1 MLLRAWI
8 VCLAVV
14 VGSSS
19 SPAQSTV
26 PTAIQRKLRAIG
38 YSSPYAESMEIYR
51 PLLAAAP
58 KDGIEVVKD
67 LEYGEHR
74 RNRLDLYRPS
84 DLAEAPVFVFVH
96 GGGYS
101 SGDRDLNSE
110 VYGNI
115 PTYFA
120 RHGML
125 AINATYRLAPDA
137 SWPSGAQDMGALV
150 RWIRMNATS
159 YGGDPEQIFMMGHS
173 AGATHVATYA
183 FDSRF
188 QPADGT
194 GLSGVVLV
202 SGRYDLTWDPDDPS
216 LKGVRRY
223 FGDDRSL
230 YGSRSVITHV
240 ANSDVSA
247 MLVIAEYDQR
257 NLVATT
263 GQLFV
268 ALCERDDG
276 RCPRLVQL
284 KYHNHFSE
292 VLHINTSDDL
302 LGKEIVDF
310 VTVGAQRQ
318 QERSRA
324 R

>member
-1 MLLRAWI
+1 
-8 VCLAVV
+8 
-14 VGSSS
+14 
-19 SPAQSTV
+19 
-26 PTAIQRKLRAIG
+26 
-38 YSSPYAESMEIYR
+38 
-51 PLLAAAP
+51 
-58 KDGIEVVKD
+58 
-67 LEYGEHR
+67 
-74 RNRLDLYRPS
+74 
-84 DLAEAPVFVFVH
+84 
-96 GGGYS
+96 
-101 SGDRDLNSE
+101 
-110 VYGNI
+110 
-115 PTYFA
+115 
-120 RHGML
+120 
-125 AINATYRLAPDA
+125 
-137 SWPSGAQDMGALV
+137 
-150 RWIRMNATS
+150 MNAAS

-188 QPADGT
+188 QPADGA

-202 SGRYDLTWDPDDPS
+202 SGRYDLTWDPDDRS
-216 LKGVRRY
+216 LQGVRRY
-223 FGDDRSL
+223 FGADRSL
-230 YGSRSVITHV
+230 YASRSVITHV
-240 ANSDVSA
+240 ANSDVPA

-276 RCPRLVQL
+276 RCPRLLQL

-310 VTVGAQRQ
+310 VTMGAQRQ
-318 QERSRA
+318 QGRSRA

>member
-1 MLLRAWI
+1 MLSRVSM

-14 VGSSS
+14 AFSSS
-19 SPAQSTV
+19 SGAQSTV
-26 PTAIQRKLRAIG
+26 PTGIQRKLTAIG
-38 YSSPYAESMEIYR
+38 YSSPYAESMEIYQ
-51 PLLAAAP
+51 PLLAAVP
-58 KDGIEVVKD
+58 KDGVDVIKD
-67 LEYGEHR
+67 IGYGEHP
-74 RNRLDLYRPS
+74 RNKLDLYRPA
-84 DLAEAPVFVFVH
+84 DLAKGPVFVFVH

-125 AINATYRLAPDA
+125 SINATYRLAPEA
-137 SWPSGAQDMGALV
+137 SWPSGAQDIAALV
-150 RWIRMNATS
+150 SWIQANAAS

-194 GLSGVVLV
+194 GLSGIVLV
-202 SGRYDLTWDPDDPS
+202 SGRYDLAWDPDDPG
-216 LKGVRRY
+216 LKGVRQY
-223 FGDDRSL
+223 FGNDPSL
-230 YGSRSVITHV
+230 YGPRSVITHV
-240 ANSDVSA
+240 ANSEVTA

-292 VLHINTSDDL
+292 VLHINTTDDL
-302 LGKEIVDF
+302 LGNEIVDF
-310 VTVGAQRQ
+310 VTVGARRQR
-318 QERSRA
+318 ERSRA